1 MLAWLTLIAA
11 CFSAGALVALAMELG
26 KIQGQLD
33 NIRRRQLHQIGVE
46 YGLEALGRAIKEE
59 E

>member
-11 CFSAGALVALAMELG
+11 CFSAGALVALAWEIG
-26 KIQGQLD
+26 KIRGQLD
-33 NIRRRQLHQIGVE
+33 SIRANQLYQIGVE
-46 YGLEALGRAIKEE
+46 YGLEAMGRAIKEE